1 MSEKPVIASKSPAVM
16 KLEAGEYWW
25 CSCGK
30 SKDQPFC
37 DGSHKGSSFSP
48 QKVVIEESRTV
59 ALCNCKHSANGAMCD
74 GNDIATLPDFPA
86 EIRAPAGTLAG
97 VSGFQLQFGNTKI
110 LTPGDE
116 PDALVAMNP
125 AALKSNIGDLP
136 EGGMLVVNI
145 DSFKSMNLKKAG
157 YESNPLD
164 DEDFRKKYHLIE
176 LDLTGLTKEALKE
189 SPLKPSDKVR
199 CKNFFA
205 LGFMYYVYGRPLE
218 PTLKFF
224 EQKWGKRLPDL
235 AEANSKVLKAG
246 FNLGDTMETARN
258 RYQVSKAPVQAG
270 VYRKISGNEAL
281 VYGLVTAS
289 RKANRELLYSG
300 YPITP
305 ASPVLE
311 GLSQL
316 KNFGIKCVQAEDE
329 IAAMGVALG
338 ASFAGDLTVCATSG
352 PGMCLK
358 SEFIGLA
365 SITELPLIICNVQRG
380 GPSTGLPTKTE
391 QSDLL
396 QALFSRHG
404 DCPIPVIAAHSPS
417 DCFDCAIEAV
427 RIALTYMTPVILLS
441 DLYVANGAEPWR
453 VPNVSD
459 IPVIENSFAKI
470 EEEYVIYRRDPK
482 TLARTQAI
490 PGQVGLE
497 HRIGGLEKGEDG
509 GVSYDPD
516 NHEEMSHLRAQKVA
530 GIAKSL
536 DPIEIQGEPEGDLL
550 VIGWGG
556 TYGAISSAATN
567 LRDEGFSVSNIHLR
581 HLNPLPDDLGDI
593 IGRFKKVIVPELNLG
608 QLNLLLRAKYLVD
621 VISYG
626 KLQGKPFKVS
636 ELHEKFLE
644 HLR

>member
-1 MSEKPVIASKSPAVM
+1 MTQQTDSFQEIESAVVRF
-16 KLEAGEYWW
+16 AGD
-25 CSCGK
+25 SG
-30 SKDQPFC
+30 
-37 DGSHKGSSFSP
+37 DGMQTVGERFTDSSAF
-48 QKVVIEESRTV
+48 
-59 ALCNCKHSANGAMCD
+59 A

-97 VSGFQLQFGNTKI
+97 VSGFQLQFGSREI
-110 LTPGDE
+110 LTPGDM

-125 AALKSNIGDLP
+125 AALKTNIDDLP
-136 EGGMLVVNI
+136 EGGMLVVNV
-145 DSFKSMNLKKAG
+145 DSFKKMNLTKAG
-157 YESNPLD
+157 YESNPLE
-164 DEDFRKKYHLIE
+164 DEDFRNKYHLVE
-176 LDLTGLTKEALKE
+176 LDLTNLTKEALAE
-189 SPLKPSDKVR
+189 SPLKPSDKTR

-205 LGFMYYVYGRPLE
+205 LGFMYFVYGRPLE
-218 PTLKFF
+218 PTLNFF
-224 EQKWGKRLPDL
+224 EAKWGKKLPEV
-235 AEANSKVLKAG
+235 AEANSLVLKAG
-246 FNLGDTMETARN
+246 YNLGDTLETARN
-258 RYQVSKAPVQAG
+258 RYQVSKAASRPG
-270 VYRKISGNEAL
+270 VYRKISGNEAM
-281 VYGLVTAS
+281 VYGLVVAS
-289 RKANRELLYSG
+289 KKANRELLYSG

-316 KNFGIKCVQAEDE
+316 KKYGVKCVQAEDE

-338 ASFAGDLTVCATSG
+338 ASFAGDLSVCATSG

-404 DCPIPVIAAHSPS
+404 DCPIPVLAAHSPS
-417 DCFDCAIEAV
+417 DCFDCALEAA
-427 RIALTYMTPVILLS
+427 RIAITHMTPVILLS
-441 DLYVANGAEPWR
+441 DLYVANGAEPWL
-453 VPNVSD
+453 VPNVCD
-459 IPVIENSFAKI
+459 LPDIENTFADP
-470 EEEYVIYRRDPK
+470 EEEYVIYRRDPE

-516 NHEEMSHLRAQKVA
+516 NHEEMTRLRAEKVA
-530 GIAKSL
+530 AVSKSFPPL
-536 DPIEIQGEPEGDLL
+536 EVQGEPEGDLL

-556 TYGAISSAATN
+556 TYGAISAAVRG
-567 LRDEGFSVSNIHLR
+567 LSEEGFSVSSVHLR
-581 HLNPLPDDLGDI
+581 HINPLPDDLGEVM
-593 IGRFKKVIVPELNLG
+593 GRFKKVIVPELNLG
-608 QLNLLLRAKYLVD
+608 QLSLILRAKYLVD

-626 KLQGKPFKVS
+626 KVQGKPFKVS
-636 ELHEKFLE
+636 ELREKFLE
-644 HLR
+644 HIN

>member
-1 MSEKPVIASKSPAVM
+1 MTQSIDSFEEIESAVVRF
-16 KLEAGEYWW
+16 AGD
-25 CSCGK
+25 SG
-30 SKDQPFC
+30 
-37 DGSHKGSSFSP
+37 DGMQTVGERFTDSSAF
-48 QKVVIEESRTV
+48 
-59 ALCNCKHSANGAMCD
+59 A

-97 VSGFQLQFGNTKI
+97 VSGFQLQFGSRKI

-125 AALKSNIGDLP
+125 AALKANIDDLP
-136 EGGMLVVNI
+136 EGGMLVVNA
-145 DSFKSMNLKKAG
+145 DAFKKMNLTKAG
-157 YESNPLD
+157 YEANPLE
-164 DEDFRKKYHLIE
+164 DEEFRQKYHLIE
-176 LDLTGLTKEALKE
+176 LDLTGLTKEALTE

-205 LGFMYYVYGRPLE
+205 LGFMYFVYGRPLE

-224 EQKWGKRLPDL
+224 ADKWGKKLPDL
-235 AEANSKVLKAG
+235 AEANSLVLKAG
-246 FNLGDTMETARN
+246 HNLGDTLETARN
-258 RYQVSKAPVQAG
+258 RYQVSKAAANPG

-281 VYGLVTAS
+281 VYGLVVAAK
-289 RKANRELLYSG
+289 KAQRELLYSG

-316 KNFGIKCVQAEDE
+316 KKYGVKCVQAEDE

-338 ASFAGDLTVCATSG
+338 ASFAGDLSVCATSG

-365 SITELPLIICNVQRG
+365 SITELPLVICNVQRG

-404 DCPIPVIAAHSPS
+404 DCPLPVLAAHSPS
-417 DCFDCAIEAV
+417 DCFDCAFEAV
-427 RIALTYMTPVILLS
+427 RIAITYMTPVILLS
-441 DLYVANGAEPWR
+441 DLYVANGSEPWQI
-453 VPNVSD
+453 PNVGEL
-459 IPVIENSFAKI
+459 PQIENSFAKTD
-470 EEEYVIYRRDPK
+470 EDYVIYRRNSE

-516 NHEEMSHLRAQKVA
+516 NHEEMTHLRAQKVA
-530 GIAKSL
+530 GISKSL
-536 DPIEIQGEPEGDLL
+536 PPLQINGEKEGDLL
-550 VIGWGG
+550 VVGWGG
-556 TYGAISSAATN
+556 TYGAISSAVGN
-567 LRDEGFSVSNIHLR
+567 LREEGFKVSSLHLR
-581 HLNPLPDDLGDI
+581 HINPLPDDLGQVMN
-593 IGRFKKVIVPELNLG
+593 GFKKVIVPELNLG
-608 QLNLLLRAKYLVD
+608 QLSHILRAEYLLD

-626 KLQGKPFKVS
+626 KVQGKPFKVT
-636 ELHEKFLE
+636 ELREKFLE
-644 HLR
+644 HLN

>member
-1 MSEKPVIASKSPAVM
+1 MTQQTDSFQEIESAVVRF
-16 KLEAGEYWW
+16 AGD
-25 CSCGK
+25 SG
-30 SKDQPFC
+30 
-37 DGSHKGSSFSP
+37 DGMQTVGERFTDSSAF
-48 QKVVIEESRTV
+48 
-59 ALCNCKHSANGAMCD
+59 A

-97 VSGFQLQFGNTKI
+97 VSGFQLQFGSREI
-110 LTPGDE
+110 LTPGDM

-125 AALKSNIGDLP
+125 AALKTNIDDLP
-136 EGGMLVVNI
+136 EGGMLVVNV
-145 DSFKSMNLKKAG
+145 DSFKKMNLTKAG
-157 YESNPLD
+157 YESNPLE
-164 DEDFRKKYHLIE
+164 DEDFRNKYHLVE
-176 LDLTGLTKEALKE
+176 LDLTNLTKEALAE
-189 SPLKPSDKVR
+189 SPLKPSDKAR

-205 LGFMYYVYGRPLE
+205 LGFMYFVYGRPLE
-218 PTLKFF
+218 PTLNFF
-224 EQKWGKRLPDL
+224 EAKWGKKLPEV
-235 AEANSKVLKAG
+235 AEANSLVLKAG
-246 FNLGDTMETARN
+246 YNLGDTLETARN
-258 RYQVSKAPVQAG
+258 RYQVSKAASRPG
-270 VYRKISGNEAL
+270 VYRKISGNEAM
-281 VYGLVTAS
+281 VYGLVVAS
-289 RKANRELLYSG
+289 KKANRELLYSG

-316 KNFGIKCVQAEDE
+316 KKYGVKCVQAEDE

-338 ASFAGDLTVCATSG
+338 ASFAGDLSVCATSG

-404 DCPIPVIAAHSPS
+404 DCPIPVLAAHSPS
-417 DCFDCAIEAV
+417 DCFDCALEAA
-427 RIALTYMTPVILLS
+427 RIAITHMTPVILLS
-441 DLYVANGAEPWR
+441 DLYVANGAEPWL
-453 VPNVSD
+453 VPNVCD
-459 IPVIENSFAKI
+459 LPDIENTFADP
-470 EEEYVIYRRDPK
+470 EEEYVIYRRDPE

-516 NHEEMSHLRAQKVA
+516 NHEEMTRLRAEKVA
-530 GIAKSL
+530 AVSKSFPPL
-536 DPIEIQGEPEGDLL
+536 EVQGEPEGDLL

-556 TYGAISSAATN
+556 TYGAISAAVRG
-567 LRDEGFSVSNIHLR
+567 LSEEGFSVSSVHLR
-581 HLNPLPDDLGDI
+581 HINPLPDDLGEVM
-593 IGRFKKVIVPELNLG
+593 GRFKKVIVPELNLG
-608 QLNLLLRAKYLVD
+608 QLSLILRAKYIVD

-626 KLQGKPFKVS
+626 KVQGKPFKVS
-636 ELHEKFLE
+636 ELREKFLE
-644 HLR
+644 HIN

>member
-1 MSEKPVIASKSPAVM
+1 MIQPTDSFEEIESAVVRF
-16 KLEAGEYWW
+16 AGD
-25 CSCGK
+25 SG
-30 SKDQPFC
+30 
-37 DGSHKGSSFSP
+37 DGMQTVGERFTDSSAF
-48 QKVVIEESRTV
+48 
-59 ALCNCKHSANGAMCD
+59 A

-97 VSGFQLQFGNTKI
+97 VSGFQLQFGSRKI
-110 LTPGDE
+110 LTPGDA
-116 PDALVAMNP
+116 PDALVVMNP
-125 AALKSNIGDLP
+125 AALKANIDDLP
-136 EGGMLVVNI
+136 EGGMLVVNV
-145 DSFKSMNLKKAG
+145 DSFKKMNLAKVG
-157 YESNPLD
+157 YETSPLE
-164 DEDFRKKYHLIE
+164 DEEFRKKYHLIE
-176 LDLTGLTKEALKE
+176 LDLTSLTKEAL
-189 SPLKPSDKVR
+189 SGTSLKTSDKAR

-205 LGFMYYVYGRPLE
+205 LGFMYFVYGRPLE

-224 EQKWGKRLPDL
+224 DEKWGKKLPEL
-235 AEANSKVLKAG
+235 AEANTLALKAG
-246 FNLGDTMETARN
+246 YNLGDTLESARN
-258 RYQVSKAPVQAG
+258 RYQVSKVAAQPG

-281 VYGLVTAS
+281 VYGLVVAS
-289 RKANRELLYSG
+289 KKANRELLYSG

-316 KNFGIKCVQAEDE
+316 KKYGVKCVQAEDE

-338 ASFAGDLTVCATSG
+338 ASFAGDLSVCATSG

-396 QALFSRHG
+396 QALYSRHG
-404 DCPIPVIAAHSPS
+404 DCPLPVLAAHSPS
-417 DCFDCAIEAV
+417 DCFECAMEAA

-441 DLYVANGAEPWR
+441 DLYVANGSEPWR
-453 VPNVSD
+453 IPNVVD
-459 IPVIENSFAKI
+459 LPEIENSFAK
-470 EEEYVIYRRDPK
+470 EDEEYVIYRRDSE

-497 HRIGGLEKGEDG
+497 HRVGGLEKGEDG

-516 NHEEMSHLRAQKVA
+516 NHEEMTRLRAEKVS
-530 GIAKSL
+530 GIAKSFEPL
-536 DPIEIQGEPEGDLL
+536 EIRGEPEGDLL

-556 TYGAISSAATN
+556 TYGAISSAVGN
-567 LRDEGFSVSNIHLR
+567 LREEGFSVSSIHLR
-581 HLNPLPDDLGDI
+581 HINPLPNELGDI
-593 IGRFKKVIVPELNLG
+593 MGRFKKVIVPELNLG
-608 QLNLLLRAKYLVD
+608 QLALVLRAKYLID

-626 KLQGKPFKVS
+626 KVQGKPFKVS
-636 ELHEKFLE
+636 ELREKFLE
-644 HLR
+644 HIN